1 MKVSIV
7 IPVFNDPRIA
17 IALDSIASQEFGG
30 EIEVVVVDG
39 GSTDGKTLDVVKG
52 YGKLVTTLIS
62 ERDKGIFD
70 ALNKG
75 VERSSGD
82 VIALIGAD
90 DRYADAHV
98 VRDSAAA
105 LADDAIDA
113 TYGDLVYV
121 DDDDNVARYW
131 KSGPYRRIKLF
142 LGWVPPHFT
151 LFARRRVYDKV
162 GLFDLSMRVG
172 ADYDWQ
178 VRMLYEHHS
187 RVHYVPRVLLRM
199 TLGGNSNR
207 SLRNIAAG
215 NIEAFRAWR
224 KQSALLGL
232 LVPVLKPASKL
243 IQLVRRP
250 PRTS

>member
-17 IALDSIASQEFGG
+17 VALDSISMQEFDG

-39 GSTDGKTLDVVKG
+39 ESTDDTLEVVSG
-52 YGKLVTTLIS
+52 YGKLVTILIS
-62 ERDKGIFD
+62 EPDKGIFD

-75 VERSSGD
+75 VERSTGD

-90 DRYADAHV
+90 DRYADPHV
-98 VRDSAAA
+98 VRDSVAA
-105 LADDAIDA
+105 LADEGVDA

-121 DDDDNVARYW
+121 DAEDNVARYW
-131 KSGPYRRIKLF
+131 RSGPFHRSKLF
-142 LGWVPPHFT
+142 LGWIPPHFT

-162 GLFDLSMRVG
+162 GQFDLSMRVG

-178 VRMLYEHHS
+178 LRMLYEH
-187 RVHYVPRVLLRM
+187 RLRLQYVPRVLLRM

-224 KQSALLGL
+224 KHSVYLGL

-243 IQLVRRP
+243 VQLVRRP
-250 PRTS
+250 PRN

>member
-1 MKVSIV
+1 MKVSII

-17 IALDSIASQEFGG
+17 IALDSISSQEFEG

-39 GSTDGKTLDVVKG
+39 KSTDHTLEVVYG

-62 ERDKGIFD
+62 EPDKGIFD

-75 VERSSGD
+75 VARSTGD

-90 DRYADAHV
+90 DRYADSHV
-98 VRDSAAA
+98 VRDSVVG
-105 LADDAIDA
+105 LVDETVDG

-121 DDDDNVARYW
+121 DDDDNIARYW
-131 KSGPYRRIKLF
+131 RSGLFRRFKLYF
-142 LGWVPPHFT
+142 GWIPPHFT
-151 LFARRRVYDKV
+151 LFARRRVYDQV
-162 GLFDLSMRVG
+162 GPFDLSMRVG

-178 VRMLYEHHS
+178 LRMLYEHNF
-187 RVHYVPRVLLRM
+187 RLRYVPRVLVRM

-207 SLRNIAAG
+207 SLRNIVTG

-224 KQSALLGL
+224 KHSVYLGL
-232 LVPVLKPASKL
+232 LVPIWKPASKL
-243 IQLVRRP
+243 VQLVRLP
-250 PRTS
+250 PRN

>member
-17 IALDSIASQEFGG
+17 IALDSIALQEFDGQ
-30 EIEVVVVDG
+30 IEVVVVDG
-39 GSTDGKTLDVVKG
+39 GSTDGNTLDVVRG
-52 YGKLVTTLIS
+52 YGKLVTTLIT
-62 ERDKGIFD
+62 EPDKGIFD

-75 VERSSGD
+75 VERSTGD

-90 DRYADAHV
+90 DRYADPHV
-98 VRDSAAA
+98 VRDSATA

-121 DDDDNVARYW
+121 DDEDSVARYW
-131 KSGPYRRIKLF
+131 KSGPFRRSKLF
-142 LGWVPPHFT
+142 LGWAPPHFT
-151 LFARRRVYDKV
+151 LFARRRVYDQV
-162 GLFDLSMRVG
+162 GSFDLSMRVG

-178 VRMLYEHHS
+178 VRMLYKHCM
-187 RVHYVPRVLLRM
+187 RLQYVPRVLLRM

-215 NIEAFRAWR
+215 NIEAYRAWR
-224 KQSALLGL
+224 KHSVYLGL
-232 LVPVLKPASKL
+232 LIPVLKPASKI

-250 PRTS
+250 SRN